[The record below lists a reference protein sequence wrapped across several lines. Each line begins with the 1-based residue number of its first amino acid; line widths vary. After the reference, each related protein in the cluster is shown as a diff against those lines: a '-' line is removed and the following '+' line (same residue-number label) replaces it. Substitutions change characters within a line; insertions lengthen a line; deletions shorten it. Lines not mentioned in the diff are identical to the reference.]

1 MGTLES
7 PRAQENPYGV
17 PRARVSQD
25 PLMGDPSSP
34 DSPKVGVV
42 SDRMVTIGMVISGM
56 VTIVHGHYSTW
67 SVNTKVCMS

>member
-17 PRARVSQD
+17 PRARVGQD

-42 SDRMVTIGMVISGM
+42 SDRMVTIG
-56 VTIVHGHYSTW
+56 HGHYSAW
-67 SVNTKVCMS
+67 SLIAW

>member
-17 PRARVSQD
+17 PRARVGQD

-42 SDRMVTIGMVISGM
+42 SDRMVTIVHGCMVISCM
-56 VTIVHGHYSTW
+56 VTIVHGH
-67 SVNTKVCMS
+67 